1 MFLLGLTGD
10 IACGKSTVARLL
22 QERGA
27 AHIDADALVHELYQN
42 PEFARQLQSHLRD
55 IAPGNRVLD
64 SLLDEAGHIDRRV
77 LGTLVFEN
85 ADLLRSLEARVH
97 PAVAHLREE
106 KLQELRSCAAPPR
119 VVVLEAVK
127 LVESGQVR
135 VCSRVWWVTASPA
148 TQRQRLREQRG
159 LSEEAAQSR
168 MDNQPPRQSKLQ
180 QLQQWQVPFNLIPND
195 GSLDDLRAR
204 VQMAWDET
212 VASEP
217 SSSDAASLLPNKDM
231 TD

>member
-22 QERGA
+22 QGRGA

-42 PEFARQLQSHLRD
+42 PSFARQLQSHLRG
-55 IAPGNRVLD
+55 IAPDNRVLD
-64 SLLDEAGHIDRRV
+64 ELLDAQQHIDRRV
-77 LGTLVFEN
+77 LGTLVFQN
-85 ADLLRSLEARVH
+85 AALLRQLEAQVH

-106 KLQELRSCAAPPR
+106 KLRGLRSSAAPPR

-135 VCSRVWWVTASPA
+135 PCNCVWWVTASPEI
-148 TQRQRLREQRG
+148 QRQRLVEQRG

-168 MDNQPPRQSKLQ
+168 LDNQPSRQSKLR
-180 QLQQWQVPFNLIPND
+180 QLTEWQIPFNLIPND
-195 GSLDDLRAR
+195 GSLNDLEAR
-204 VQMAWDET
+204 VRFAWDELLAA
-212 VASEP
+212 VADDFPRVEDVP
-217 SSSDAASLLPNKDM
+217 S
-231 TD
+231 